1 LQRRDKVKL
10 CYSLRFPSHPLDI
23 DVANLHMDA
32 SIPPVWQRCNR
43 AINSAGVGKTNHA
56 LHCMRLASNLVFNL
70 HSHAP
75 AVEASSALHAAELF
89 DALIKTWPRNARV
102 ENQVYVNTDSG
113 AFAHKQGPNFILFHA
128 AASRPFSFVATS
140 AGLPDGF
147 VLLQQARARN
157 GVVCCVY
164 GV

>member
-1 LQRRDKVKL
+1 MQRRDKVKL
-10 CYSLRFPSHPLDI
+10 CYSLRFPSHPSDV

-32 SIPPVWQRCNR
+32 SIPPVWQSCNR
-43 AINSAGVGKTNHA
+43 AINSAGVGKTTHT
-56 LHCMRLASNLVFNL
+56 LHCMRLASNLAFNI

-75 AVEASSALHAAELF
+75 AVEVSSALHAAELF

-147 VLLQQARARN
+147 VLLQQARACN
-157 GVVCCVY
+157 DVVCCVH

>member
-1 LQRRDKVKL
+1 
-10 CYSLRFPSHPLDI
+10 
-23 DVANLHMDA
+23 
-32 SIPPVWQRCNR
+32 
-43 AINSAGVGKTNHA
+43 
-56 LHCMRLASNLVFNL
+56 MRLASNLVFNL

-75 AVEASSALHAAELF
+75 AVEVSSALHAAELF

-102 ENQVYVNTDSG
+102 ENQVYVDTDSG

-128 AASRPFSFVATS
+128 AASRPFSFVASS

-147 VLLQQARARN
+147 VLLQQARACN